1 MWKEELNG
9 KKKSS
14 YWWTIILII
23 IIGFWIYVY
32 NQPDEDVT
40 FVVKSG
46 YWLTCWE
53 DASNMTISYD
63 LSSSLAVDLLFTPT
77 REDAENLTATSK
89 HYASCYISNVLENKG
104 SCVIAG
110 KGCIVLLNKNV
121 DDATVSLK
129 YSAKRI

>member
-1 MWKEELNG
+1 MSKEELKD

-14 YWWTIILII
+14 YWWAIILIVI
-23 IIGFWIYVY
+23 LGFWIYVY

-40 FVVKSG
+40 FVVKPG
-46 YWLTCWE
+46 HWLTCWE
-53 DASNMTISYD
+53 DNSNITVSYD

-89 HYASCYISNVLENKG
+89 HYVSCYISNVLENKG

-121 DDATVSLK
+121 DDATIRLK